1 MSKRPTITDL
11 ARASGVSVATVDRV
25 LNGRLPVREETQRR
39 VYEAATGIGYHAAGL
54 IAQRMRKELPE
65 YRLGFVL
72 LRPRDVFYR
81 AFASEL
87 EKAITQAPGFRG
99 TAVIDFAE
107 SLAPEEIVDKLRRL
121 AANCDAVA
129 LVSPDHPTV
138 TAAVAEVKARGV
150 PVFSLLSDFATGIRE
165 GYVGIDNLKVGRT
178 AAWMISR
185 CARKPGKVAL
195 LVGSHRFHGHELRE
209 IGFRAFFREHAPAFT
224 VLETIVNHESYE
236 ITHEAV
242 AGLLGQ
248 HGDLVG
254 CYVAGGGIEGAISAL
269 RQVKPSPL
277 PVLICNEITIDT
289 RAALADNLAVMAIA
303 TPLAPLC
310 RELVGLM
317 AHSIEEGAA
326 NAPGQTFLP
335 FDIYLPENV

>member
-39 VYEAATGIGYHAAGL
+39 VYEAANGIGYHAAGL

-87 EKAITQAPGFRG
+87 ERAITQAPGFRG

-121 AANCDAVA
+121 AASCDAVA

-209 IGFRAFFREHAPAFT
+209 IGFRAFFREHAPEFT

-269 RQVKPSPL
+269 RQVRPDPL

>member
-11 ARASGVSVATVDRV
+11 ARVSGVSVATVDRV

-39 VYEAATGIGYHAAGL
+39 VYEAATSIGYHAAGL

-72 LRPRDVFYR
+72 LRPKDVFYR
-81 AFASEL
+81 AFAGEL
-87 EKAITQAPGFRG
+87 EKAIAQASGFRG
-99 TAVIDFAE
+99 TATIEFADT
-107 SLAPEEIVDKLRRL
+107 LAPEEIVERLRRL
-121 AANCDAVA
+121 GANCDAVA

-138 TAAVAEVKARGV
+138 TAAVAEMKERGI
-150 PVFSLLSDFATGIRE
+150 PAFSLLSDFATGVRE

-178 AAWMISR
+178 AAWMISK
-185 CARKPGKVAL
+185 CARRPGKVAL
-195 LVGSHRFHGHELRE
+195 FVGSHRFHGHELRE
-209 IGFRAFFREHAPAFT
+209 IGFRAFFREHAPEFA
-224 VLETIVNHESYE
+224 VLETVVNNESYE

-242 AGLLGQ
+242 AGLLGR

-269 RQVKPSPL
+269 QQLRPDPL
-277 PVLICNEITIDT
+277 PVLICNEITVDT

-303 TPLAPLC
+303 TPLQPLC

-317 AHSIEEGAA
+317 AHAAEDGPA

-335 FDIYLPENV
+335 FDIYLPENI

>member
-87 EKAITQAPGFRG
+87 ERAITQAPGFRG

-209 IGFRAFFREHAPAFT
+209 IGFRAFFREHAPEFT

-248 HGDLVG
+248 HDDLVG

-269 RQVKPSPL
+269 RQVRPAPL
-277 PVLICNEITIDT
+277 PVLICNEITVDT

-335 FDIYLPENV
+335 FDIYLPENI

>member
-11 ARASGVSVATVDRV
+11 ANASGVSVATVDRV

-39 VYEAATGIGYHAAGL
+39 VYEAATAIGYHAAGL
-54 IAQRMRKELPE
+54 IAQRMRKELPQ

-72 LRPRDVFYR
+72 LRPKDVFYR
-81 AFASEL
+81 AFAAEL
-87 EKAITQAPGFRG
+87 EKAVAQATGFRG
-99 TAVIDFAE
+99 TAAIEFAE
-107 SLAPEEIVDKLRRL
+107 TLAPGEIIERLQRL
-121 AANCDAVA
+121 AASCDAVA
-129 LVSPDHPTV
+129 LVSPDHPGV
-138 TAAVAEVKARGV
+138 TAAVAEAKERGV
-150 PVFSLLSDFATGIRE
+150 PVFSLLSDFATGVRE

-209 IGFRAFFREHAPAFT
+209 IGFRAFFREHAPEFT
-224 VLETIVNHESYE
+224 LLETIVNNEQQAV
-236 ITHEAV
+236 THEVLGA
-242 AGLLGQ
+242 LLRQ

-269 RQVKPSPL
+269 RLARPDPL
-277 PVLICNEITIDT
+277 PVLICNEITADT

-303 TPLAPLC
+303 TPLQPLC
-310 RELVGLM
+310 RELVALM
-317 AHSIEEGAA
+317 AHSIEQGAA

-335 FDIYLPENV
+335 FDIFLPENI

>member
-65 YRLGFVL
+65 YRLGFLL

-87 EKAITQAPGFRG
+87 EKAIAQAPGFRG
-99 TAVIDFAE
+99 TAAIDFAE
-107 SLAPEEIVDKLRRL
+107 SLAPEEIVEKLRRL

-138 TAAVAEVKARGV
+138 TAAVAEVKGRGV

-178 AAWMISR
+178 AAWMISK
-185 CARKPGKVAL
+185 CARQPGKVAL
-195 LVGSHRFHGHELRE
+195 FVGSHRFHGHELRE
-209 IGFRAFFREHAPAFT
+209 IGFRAFFREHAPEFT
-224 VLETIVNHESYE
+224 VLETVVNNESYA

-269 RQVKPSPL
+269 REVKPDPL
-277 PVLICNEITIDT
+277 PVLICNEITVDT

-335 FDIYLPENV
+335 FDVYLPENI